1 MQTPVIMDQ
10 VLLEWNG
17 GHSVLL
23 ARVRDA
29 EGFWVCSKEVYWK
42 LASSSPIHSWD
53 NHVRCCEQPPCD
65 VLMHTEMNFL

>member
-1 MQTPVIMDQ
+1 M
-10 VLLEWNG
+10 
-17 GHSVLL
+17 LL

-53 NHVRCCEQPPCD
+53 NHVRRCEQPPCD